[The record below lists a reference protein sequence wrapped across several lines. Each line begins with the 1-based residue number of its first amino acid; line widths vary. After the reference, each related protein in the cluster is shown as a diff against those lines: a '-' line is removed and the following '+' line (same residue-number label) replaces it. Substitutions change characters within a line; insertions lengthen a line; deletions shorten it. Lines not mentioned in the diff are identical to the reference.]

1 MLVYVL
7 LKDGAS
13 ANPPRPVA
21 VEIARSSADDAFA
34 PASVADEGTDL
45 LDIIGGADTQLI
57 PSFPDSCKCI
67 VMHLSSGMSMLLCLK
82 SNNSDLSSCLNDDIS
97 HVSCR

>member
-45 LDIIGGADTQLI
+45 LDIIGGADTQ
-57 PSFPDSCKCI
+57 
-67 VMHLSSGMSMLLCLK
+67 
-82 SNNSDLSSCLNDDIS
+82 
-97 HVSCR
+97 